1 MDKGGDRRNPAP
13 PEPSF
18 PGVESGTGVLAVK
31 WTLVTGSQAYFGFL
45 VRGHSKEGEENTP
58 VQVLLHVSNLRGWG
72 HPLIKLSG
80 YIVQVGV
87 QALLQGLIKDNLSQV
102 REESKD

>member
-1 MDKGGDRRNPAP
+1 M
-13 PEPSF
+13 
-18 PGVESGTGVLAVK
+18 V
-31 WTLVTGSQAYFGFL
+31 FGFL
-45 VRGHSKEGEENTP
+45 VRGHSKEGEENTS
-58 VQVLLHVSNLRGWG
+58 VQVLLHVSNLRGRG

-87 QALLQGLIKDNLSQV
+87 QALLQGLIKNNLSQV